1 MRKIK
6 KLLRKKAF
14 TLIEMIVAMSIMV
27 ILVGAAMA
35 MFNPVKSVIS
45 SLGNDMVTDNVTDT
59 ITNYLSD
66 KLKTATTYNIAGYT
80 TDNLKK
86 NSDDSNGVTNR
97 INLMMGDMD
106 TGETMY
112 CIMLRATSKGYKLY
126 DFGKITNANNYLTKM
141 NDALSGSEYAVFE
154 DEFYNDSRYK
164 FTFATTS
171 SDKGTW
177 CRMGVNTYDRDGE
190 IKVSERVQMFK
201 LLNMSLLKITPSS
214 AAELENYDYSDNLN
228 IVILYRIKV
237 YG

>member
-1 MRKIK
+1 MKIK
-6 KLLRKKAF
+6 RLLKKKAF

-141 NDALSGSEYAVFE
+141 NDALSSSEYAVFE

-171 SDKGTW
+171 SNRGRW

-190 IKVSERVQMFK
+190 IKVSERVQTFK

-214 AAELENYDYSDNLN
+214 EAELENYDYSDNLN

>member
-1 MRKIK
+1 MKIK
-6 KLLRKKAF
+6 RLLKKKAF
-14 TLIEMIVAMSIMV
+14 TLIEMIVAMSVMV

-141 NDALSGSEYAVFE
+141 NDALSSSEYAVFE

-171 SDKGTW
+171 SNKGAW

-214 AAELENYDYSDNLN
+214 ATELENYDYSDNLN

>member
-1 MRKIK
+1 MKIK
-6 KLLRKKAF
+6 RLLKKKAF

-141 NDALSGSEYAVFE
+141 NDALSSSEYAVFE

-171 SDKGTW
+171 SNRETW
-177 CRMGVNTYDRDGE
+177 CRMGVNTYDQDGE
-190 IKVSERVQMFK
+190 IKVSERVQTFK

-214 AAELENYDYSDNLN
+214 EAELENYDYSDNLN